1 MAEAVPAEA
10 TVVVELP
17 PLKPLAARLGLDSLL
32 AEWIA
37 SGALAELAKRTNI
50 PAEGLQQLWDGFQ
63 GAALFHLGD
72 LEAPRSGKSICLV
85 ARFGPQT
92 PVTKALAVA
101 GFVQRKD
108 GRWAHPKLEE
118 LTVQWVASGG
128 LLVASTSPAD
138 LDRVTA
144 VMRGSGP
151 SFATTSLFRKGLA
164 GTIWAVADLG
174 RLAPSG
180 EAAAAP
186 STAFLQ
192 LAVSESGTMDLRLEL
207 SGAPYPRLGTV
218 LAPAPMELVA
228 KLPGE
233 LIGAGGL
240 SLARRP
246 GKGLADL
253 VAEIGRMRGS
263 PQETM
268 RGAEAALHAAT
279 GLSLA
284 DLDRAVGNELAFGV
298 YLDPKTKTSLKGPA
312 AVQGVAGIVEL
323 AIKDDHAA
331 RSLVDAIAKA
341 FGRAKGL
348 RATPG
353 ALTFELKPH
362 VDLRLET
369 RAGVLVGAVGG
380 HTMVAQVMSLAARP
394 KSMLGATP
402 AFAKARQRLGP
413 TMSAFAF
420 VDAPRL
426 PERLDLPSSPLQSL
440 GGAREPIVWM
450 VDMPANERG
459 LELAW
464 SSDVPAGAAVIG
476 TVAAVAIYGVRRY
489 LAASKVAEARSTLGA
504 LARAVAASYEREQPA
519 PRGKGAG
526 HLLCRS
532 ATPTPVAVPH
542 GSKAA
547 LSTEPGHDFDS
558 GDATTGWLCLRFAM
572 SEPVYFQYDYRVGS
586 GYKGPSRGGPNPGPK
601 GFELSAE
608 GDLDGDGKTSLFTR
622 TGVVTADGKLA
633 LSPELFVADEFE

>member
-1 MAEAVPAEA
+1 LAEAVPAEA

-180 EAAAAP
+180 EAAPAP

-233 LIGAGGL
+233 LNGDRA
-240 SLARRP
+240 
-246 GKGLADL
+246 
-253 VAEIGRMRGS
+253 RGS
-263 PQETM
+263 PISWP
-268 RGAEAALHAAT
+268 R
-279 GLSLA
+279 S
-284 DLDRAVGNELAFGV
+284 
-298 YLDPKTKTSLKGPA
+298 
-312 AVQGVAGIVEL
+312 VAC
-323 AIKDDHAA
+323 A
-331 RSLVDAIAKA
+331 
-341 FGRAKGL
+341 
-348 RATPG
+348 
-353 ALTFELKPH
+353 
-362 VDLRLET
+362 
-369 RAGVLVGAVGG
+369 
-380 HTMVAQVMSLAARP
+380 
-394 KSMLGATP
+394 
-402 AFAKARQRLGP
+402 
-413 TMSAFAF
+413 
-420 VDAPRL
+420 APRKRWCVA
-426 PERLDLPSSPLQSL
+426 PRPRCTPPPACRSPISIAPSATSSPS
-440 GGAREPIVWM
+440 ACTSI
-450 VDMPANERG
+450 
-459 LELAW
+459 
-464 SSDVPAGAAVIG
+464 
-476 TVAAVAIYGVRRY
+476 
-489 LAASKVAEARSTLGA
+489 
-504 LARAVAASYEREQPA
+504 
-519 PRGKGAG
+519 PRP
-526 HLLCRS
+526 R
-532 ATPTPVAVPH
+532 P
-542 GSKAA
+542 
-547 LSTEPGHDFDS
+547 
-558 GDATTGWLCLRFAM
+558 R
-572 SEPVYFQYDYRVGS
+572 
-586 GYKGPSRGGPNPGPK
+586 
-601 GFELSAE
+601 
-608 GDLDGDGKTSLFTR
+608 
-622 TGVVTADGKLA
+622 
-633 LSPELFVADEFE
+633 